1 MICRTLFFEFI
12 GLSLVFA
19 APALP
24 AGQEPDEVSPA
35 ALLMEGK
42 VEAALIMVRRS
53 PRDGIET
60 LETVMQAVDQLAS
73 EEKFDQAESNLALAR
88 QFIEKFQA
96 IAPTSQLSLSRVQAR
111 QSRIQALRHM
121 ENKDPSKAKSVF
133 EKALLE
139 ATDPKDKSLRGR
151 IRNNLGQ
158 TYLSLAKF
166 EGAVQEFAKA
176 RDTAESQND
185 NLSAGIYNFNLG
197 LAQFQLRSLEQAL
210 ISFRKSLSQNESASK
225 KVQARKIYWI
235 GRTHMALEQFDRAAQ
250 EFAKARDTAE
260 SSSND
265 VSAGEYNF
273 YLGRAQYRLNRWKE
287 SNDSFHKSR
296 SQSQLAARKT
306 LEARSV
312 YWLGLVSSHLNP
324 TGKEAIG
331 HLQEAEK
338 MFAAIGDRLYLG
350 LCYRYQ
356 AEHTAYALDFAAAA
370 ELAQKAIEPFTEVGD
385 TRRLKECYNFLAD
398 MYARVEQKQ
407 KSDDYKKKAAAIPE

>member
-1 MICRTLFFEFI
+1 
-12 GLSLVFA
+12 
-19 APALP
+19 
-24 AGQEPDEVSPA
+24 
-35 ALLMEGK
+35 
-42 VEAALIMVRRS
+42 
-53 PRDGIET
+53 
-60 LETVMQAVDQLAS
+60 
-73 EEKFDQAESNLALAR
+73 
-88 QFIEKFQA
+88 
-96 IAPTSQLSLSRVQAR
+96 
-111 QSRIQALRHM
+111 M
-121 ENKDPSKAKSVF
+121 ENKDASKATSIF

-139 ATDPKDKSLRGR
+139 ATDPEDKSLRGR

-158 TYLSLAKF
+158 TYLSLGKF
-166 EGAVQEFAKA
+166 ESAVQEFAKA
-176 RDTAESQND
+176 RDTAESQHD
-185 NLSAGIYNFNLG
+185 NVSAGIYNFNLG

-210 ISFRKSLSQNESASK
+210 ISFRKSLSQSESASK

-235 GRTHMALEQFDRAAQ
+235 GQTHMALEQFDRAAQ
-250 EFAKARDTAE
+250 EFAKARDISE
-260 SSSND
+260 GPNND

-287 SNDSFHKSR
+287 SSDSFQKSR
-296 SQSQLAARKT
+296 LQNQLAARKT

-338 MFAAIGDRLYLG
+338 MFVAIGDRLYLG

-370 ELAQKAIEPFTEVGD
+370 DLAEKAIEPFTEVGD
-385 TRRLKECYNFLAD
+385 AMQLKECYNFLAD